1 MKRLLLPLF
10 FYLFSCPLQVQG
22 QDLEAHGYDPITVK
36 RSHEKIVLDGNLDE
50 KAWSEKSS
58 VQSFWQYFPADTIQ
72 AESQTEIYFHFDDT
86 HLYVGAKCYGAG
98 ESYVTP
104 SLRRDYQAG
113 GSDNL
118 TLMFDTFNDRTNCFF
133 FGVNPQGVLREGL
146 IANGGNRGSDFSTS
160 WDQKWDGAAKI
171 HKGYWTAE
179 LAIPFKILR
188 YKSGNKIWRFNTYR
202 FDTQSNEIT
211 TWMHIPREQT
221 IMGLAFMGEMQ
232 WEEAPP
238 KAGANVSV
246 IPYVTAN
253 TTKDFEANTS
263 SETGFDTGLDAKVA
277 VSSGL
282 NLDLTVNPD
291 FSQVEVD
298 AQVTNLDR
306 FEIFFPER
314 RQFFLENAD
323 LFDAF
328 GDERANPFFSRRIGI
343 AEDTINDETVANTI
357 HFGAR
362 LSGKLNQ
369 NWRVGLLNMQTAK
382 DESIGLPSTNYTV
395 AAVQRKLFSRS
406 NIGMIFVNKE
416 AFGSDADDYNRIIGL
431 DYNLASSD
439 NRWTGKFYLHKAFTL
454 DNSVDSKL
462 SNGAAI
468 SYRVR
473 KYQVQLRQQ
482 WVGDGFDAEV
492 GFVPRKDFMSF
503 NPIFEWYMYPRKGLV
518 NRHEIRGSTRWLWR
532 PDFGKTDH
540 TYSLNWHIAFANN
553 ARLNAELSN
562 EYLFLFDDFDPT
574 RTDSNPLPAE
584 TDYSY
589 TSFSLSFNSDR
600 RKKLAFSLNPSIG
613 QFFNGN
619 RYGLRGDLT
628 YRYQPYGFVAMN
640 FNINQIELPEP
651 YATTTLFLVG
661 PRIDLTFTKSL
672 FFTTFV
678 QYNSQTDNMNVNARL
693 QWRYAPVSD
702 LFLVFTDNY
711 NTENG
716 FATKN
721 RALILKVNY
730 WLNI

>member
-1 MKRLLLPLF
+1 MKKLFILLFL
-10 FYLFSCPLQVQG
+10 YLISNPQTYS
-22 QDLEAHGYDPITVK
+22 QDSMTHDPIIVK

-50 KAWSEKSS
+50 KAWETGSS
-58 VQSFWQYFPADTIQ
+58 TQDFWQYFPSDSIQ
-72 AESQTEIYFHFDDT
+72 AKDQTEIYFHFDEET
-86 HLYVGAKCYGAG
+86 LYVGAKCYSAG
-98 ESYVTP
+98 EDYVTP

-118 TLMFDTFNDRTNCFF
+118 TLMFDTFNDRTNCIF
-133 FGVNPQGVLREGL
+133 FGVNPAGVLREGL

-160 WDQKWDGAAKI
+160 WDQKWDGAVQI
-171 HKGYWTAE
+171 HDGYWTAE
-179 LAIPFKILR
+179 VAIPFKILR
-188 YKSGNKIWRFNTYR
+188 YKSGNKTWHFNAYR

-211 TWMHIPREQT
+211 TLMHIPREQA

-238 KAGANVSV
+238 KAGANISV
-246 IPYVTAN
+246 IPYSIGN
-253 TTKDFEANTS
+253 ITKDFEAN
-263 SETGFDTGLDAKVA
+263 EAADKKVNAGLDAKVA

-323 LFDAF
+323 LFGAF
-328 GDERANPFFSRRIGI
+328 GDNRANPFFSRRIGI
-343 AEDTINDETVANTI
+343 AEDTINDENIANAI
-357 HFGAR
+357 HYGAR
-362 LSGKLNQ
+362 LSGKLDQ
-369 NWRVGLLNMQTAK
+369 NWRVGLLNMQTSK
-382 DESIGLPSTNYTV
+382 EESIGLPSTNYTV
-395 AAVQRKLFSRS
+395 AAIQRKLFSRS
-406 NIGMIFVNKE
+406 NIGMIFVNKQ
-416 AFGSDADDYNRIIGL
+416 AFGSDTSDYNRIIGL

-462 SNGAAI
+462 SNGASL

-473 KYQVQLRQQ
+473 KYRLSLRQQ

-492 GFVPRKDFMSF
+492 GFVPRKDFLSINPSF
-503 NPIFEWYMYPRKGLV
+503 GWFIFPKKGSI
-518 NRHEIRGSTRWLWR
+518 NRHEIEMDSRWFWR
-532 PDFGKTDH
+532 PDYGKTDNS
-540 TYSLNWHIAFANN
+540 YSLNWNASFDNN
-553 ARLNAELSN
+553 ARLNAEISN
-562 EYLFLFDDFDPT
+562 NYVFLFDDFDPT

-584 TDYSY
+584 TDYSF
-589 TSFSLSFNSDR
+589 TNFSMSFSSDR
-600 RKKLAFSLNPSIG
+600 RKKISFRLQPSIG

-619 RYGLRGDLT
+619 RYGLSGNLT

-640 FNINQIELPEP
+640 FNVNQIDLPEP
-651 YATTTLFLVG
+651 YAKTTLVLVG
-661 PRIDLTFTKSL
+661 PRVDLTLTKSL
-672 FFTTFV
+672 FLTTFL
-678 QYNSQTDNMNVNARL
+678 QYNNQTDNMNVNARL

-702 LFLVFTDNY
+702 LFLVYTDNY
-711 NTENG
+711 DTGNG
-716 FATKN
+716 FMTKN

-730 WLNI
+730 WLNL